1 MKSLRHSLAL
11 KIFVAVLICISIV
24 FVSIFIIV
32 RNQIKSNFTSLL
44 QQKGENIGD
53 KNQYYMDRIFSDSQ
67 RLSDTIINN
76 QIITKADDERIHDF
90 IMDCFV
96 KARAERPELLA
107 VVVAYEPEQG
117 SNKEY
122 VPFVTYKNGEYVKGY
137 GKNYL
142 NEPWYVNVKKTQKP
156 LWANP
161 FKGFIIPEP
170 LAAFTAPIF
179 DTDGKG
185 NKKFVGVLAIDQSIG
200 FLQQSVESIS
210 AEDKAKAFVI
220 SSDGTIVAHENEE
233 WCFKESINSLT
244 QKIPSLKFLFD
255 EMTIKGKGIYLGK
268 TSENNESFVYFTP
281 LKSNDWI
288 FGVEFP
294 IQELFAQ
301 ERNFEHSFLVV
312 ALISLVFTVLFVLI
326 ISIRV
331 TKPLKTLSGVA
342 NEIGKGNFDIKIP
355 ENCYTDDEIGS
366 LSNSMEQMELSLIS
380 YTENLKAVTS
390 AKEKIENELKL
401 AREIQKGILPKIV
414 PPFPKCDTFEISSI
428 LQPAKEVGGDLFD
441 HLMITP
447 DKLCMAIGDVSGKG
461 VPASLFMAVTQ
472 TFHRGLVISKD
483 NSPQQIVSSLN
494 SFVSN
499 NNIANMFVTYLFA
512 IVDLKTGIMS
522 YCNAGH
528 NPFYVIRAD
537 GSVEKPCKRHGIPLG
552 VMSDREYGQSD
563 LPLNHGDMVVLY
575 TDGVTEANNSK
586 EELFGDK
593 ALVTVLEKCGAQ
605 HLSAEETKQA
615 IFDAVVDFETG
626 AEQFDDITILCFKY
640 L

>member
-1 MKSLRHSLAL
+1 MNSLRHSLAL
-11 KIFVAVLICISIV
+11 KFFVAILICISIV
-24 FVSIFIIV
+24 FISIFYIV
-32 RNQIKSNFTSLL
+32 RNQIKSNFTFLL

-76 QIITKADDERIHDF
+76 QIITKADDDHIHDF

-107 VVVAYEPEQG
+107 VVVAYEPEPG

-142 NEPWYVNVKKTQKP
+142 NEPWYVNVKKAQKP

-179 DTDGKG
+179 DKDEKG

-200 FLQQSVESIS
+200 FLQQSVENIS

-220 SSDGTIVAHENEE
+220 SSDGTIVAHENKE
-233 WCFKESINSLT
+233 WCFKENIKSLT
-244 QKIPSLKFLFD
+244 QKTPSLRFLFD
-255 EMTIKGKGIYLGK
+255 EIAIKRKGTYLGK
-268 TSENNESFVYFTP
+268 TSDNNESFVYFTP

-294 IQELFAQ
+294 IEELFAQ
-301 ERNFEHSFLVV
+301 ERNFENSFLVV
-312 ALISLVFTVLFVLI
+312 ALISLVFTVLFVLV

-331 TKPLKTLSGVA
+331 TKPLKTLSGIA

-355 ENCYTDDEIGS
+355 ENCHTDDEIGS
-366 LSNSMEQMELSLIS
+366 LSNSMEQMETSLVL
-380 YTENLKAVTS
+380 YTENLKSVTS

-414 PPFPKCDTFEISSI
+414 PPFPKCDAFEVSSI

-461 VPASLFMAVTQ
+461 VPASLFMAITQ
-472 TFHRGLVISKD
+472 TYHRGLVISKD
-483 NSPQQIVSSLN
+483 NSPQQVVSSLN

-499 NNIANMFVTYLFA
+499 NNIANMFVTYLFG

-537 GSVEKPCKRHGIPLG
+537 GTVEKPCKRHGIPLG
-552 VMSDREYGQSD
+552 VMPDREYGQSD
-563 LPLNHGDMVVLY
+563 LPLNHGDMVVFY

-586 EELFGDK
+586 EELLGDK
-593 ALVTVLEKCGAQ
+593 AFAAVLEKCGAQ

-615 IFDAVVDFETG
+615 IFDAVINFESGT
-626 AEQFDDITILCFKY
+626 EQFDDITIMCFKY

>member
-1 MKSLRHSLAL
+1 MKSLKRSLAL
-11 KIFVAVLICISIV
+11 KIFLAIFICINIV
-24 FVSIFIIV
+24 FVSIFFIV
-32 RNQIKSNFTSLL
+32 RNQIRSNFASLL
-44 QQKGENIGD
+44 KQKGENIGD

-76 QIITKADDERIHDF
+76 QIITKADDEHIHDF

-107 VVVAYEPEQG
+107 VVVAYEPEPG

-142 NEPWYVNVKKTQKP
+142 NEPWYVNVKKAQKA

-179 DTDGKG
+179 DTDKKG
-185 NKKFVGVLAIDQSIG
+185 NKKFVGVLAIDQSID
-200 FLQQSVESIS
+200 FLQQSVKTIS
-210 AEDKAKAFVI
+210 AEDNAKAFVI

-233 WCFKESINSLT
+233 WCFKENIQSLT
-244 QKIPSLKFLFD
+244 QKTPSLKYLFD
-255 EMTIKGKGIYLGK
+255 EIAIKRKGIYLGK

-281 LKSNDWI
+281 LKSNNWI
-288 FGVEFP
+288 FGIEFP
-294 IQELFAQ
+294 IEELFAQ
-301 ERNFEHSFLVV
+301 ERNFEYSFFIV

-331 TKPLKTLSGVA
+331 TKPLKTLSGIA

-355 ENCYTDDEIGS
+355 GNCRTDDEIGS
-366 LSNSMEQMELSLIS
+366 LSNSMEQMESSLAL
-380 YTENLKAVTS
+380 YTENLKSVTS

-414 PPFPKCDTFEISSI
+414 PPFPKCDEFEISSI

-441 HLMITP
+441 HLMIAP

-461 VPASLFMAVTQ
+461 VPASLFMAITQ
-472 TFHRGLVISKD
+472 TYHRGLVISKD
-483 NSPQQIVSSLN
+483 NSPQQVVSSLN

-528 NPFYVIRAD
+528 NPFYVIRVD
-537 GSVEKPCKRHGIPLG
+537 GTVEKSCKRHGIPLG
-552 VMSDREYGQSD
+552 AFSDSEYGQSD
-563 LPLNHGDMVVLY
+563 LPLNHGDMVVFY

-586 EELFGDK
+586 EELFGDQ
-593 ALVTVLEKCGAQ
+593 ALVAILEKCGAQ
-605 HLSAEETKQA
+605 HLSAEETRQA
-615 IFDAVVDFETG
+615 IFDAVISFETD
-626 AEQFDDITILCFKY
+626 AEQFDDITIMCFKY
-640 L
+640 I